1 MDFSK
6 AVFKGQVREGVTGQ
20 EIILCKI
27 LWLID
32 GEVQG
37 SVIGVNI
44 INTEV
49 PIGLGAMWSRSSSS
63 QLLFSTG
70 FI

>member
-1 MDFSK
+1 MGFSK

-44 INTEV
+44 INTNR
-49 PIGLGAMWSRSSSS
+49 SRCYVVKV
-63 QLLFSTG
+63 
-70 FI
+70 IK